1 MLASALSSVVL
12 AQSIP
17 PDVSER
23 QLQRERQLNDY
34 LEQQRRNQEPGV
46 RVDPKQFTLPS
57 TEIPAKEF
65 PCFIIDNIVLS
76 GEGADEFTWALDKVL
91 FPVSTDE
98 EDATAESS
106 TVENNTAQ
114 ESLPLLGRCYGAQ
127 GINII
132 MRRIQNQIIQRGFI
146 TTRVVAGPQQLDTGV
161 LRLTIVPGRIASIRF
176 SDTTHPP
183 KTTLAVTE
191 GEILNLRD
199 IEQSLENLKSLTSV
213 ATDIQIVPSEGETAQ
228 AGDSDLLIVWSQG
241 RPWRILLSADDS
253 GTEATG
259 VYVSNLSI
267 AYENLFGLN
276 DILTIGLGQEIGDA
290 DSDEAGFDS
299 YSVGY
304 RLPIKN
310 WQLALSTSNYE
321 YLQTIGG
328 AVQTFDYSGE
338 SQTSSL
344 DVSRLV
350 YRNSTSKITAGMNL
364 WTRRSSNF
372 IEDVEVQN
380 QDRRTAGIDTG
391 VYYREFMG
399 SAVIN
404 ASFVYSRGL
413 DILGA
418 EPAPE
423 EGAIGGG
430 TARPTILKT
439 SVQLSTPFKIGYQR
453 FQYIGQ
459 WRHQQNRDRLV
470 TPDYFSIG
478 NRYTVRGYNGET
490 TVSGE
495 RGWVLKNDF
504 NIIREDGPNYIYFGI
519 DYGRVGG
526 VLAQPDVKWL
536 GGGVI
541 GWRGDRGR
549 LSYDFSVAWPIR
561 QAREI
566 QDDIYI
572 TQFAFNWQF

>member
-1 MLASALSSVVL
+1 MLVTALSNVAV

-17 PDVSER
+17 PDVAKR
-23 QLQRERQLNDY
+23 QLQRERQLNEY
-34 LEQQRRNQEPGV
+34 LEQKRRNQEPEV

-57 TEIPAKEF
+57 TEIPAKES
-65 PCFIIDNIVLS
+65 PCFIIDNIDLS
-76 GEGADEFTWALDKVL
+76 GEGADKFTWALDKVL

-98 EDATAESS
+98 EVATAESS
-106 TVENNTAQ
+106 TVENNTA
-114 ESLPLLGRCYGAQ
+114 EDILPLLGRCYGAQ

-132 MRRIQNQIIQRGFI
+132 MRRIQNEIIQRGFI
-146 TTRVVAGPQQLDTGV
+146 TTRVVAGPQQLSTG
-161 LRLTIVPGRIASIRF
+161 RLTLTLIPGRIAAIRF
-176 SDTTHPP
+176 SDAKHPA
-183 KTTLAVTE
+183 KTALAVTE
-191 GEILNLRD
+191 GAVLNLRD
-199 IEQSLENLKSLTSV
+199 IEQSLENLKSLSNV
-213 ATDIQIVPSEGETAQ
+213 ATDIQIVPSEGENAQ

-241 RPWRILLSADDS
+241 RPWRILLSSDDS

-259 VYVSNLSI
+259 VYVGNLSL

-276 DILTIGLGQEIGDA
+276 DILTLGIGQEIGGA

-299 YSVGY
+299 YSLGY

-310 WQLALSTSNYE
+310 WQLALAIGNYD

-338 SQTSSL
+338 SQTASV

-350 YRNSTSKITAGMNL
+350 YRNSTRKITAGMNF
-364 WTRRSSNF
+364 WSRRSSNF
-372 IEDVEVQN
+372 IEDVEIQN
-380 QDRRTAGIDTG
+380 QRRRTAGVDTG
-391 VYYREFMG
+391 VYYREVMG

-404 ASFVYSRGL
+404 GSFVYSRGL
-413 DILGA
+413 DMLGA

-423 EGAIGGG
+423 ESAINGG

-439 SVQLSTPFKIGYQR
+439 SVQLSTPFKIGSQR

-504 NIIREDGPNYIYFGI
+504 TIIREDGPNTMYLGL

-526 VLAQPDVKWL
+526 VITQPDVKWL

-541 GWRGDRGR
+541 GWRGNLGR